1 MEENKI
7 FNTGYNKESYL
18 SVIQNDNDDYIF
30 EEYDL
35 NNDKEKKQEF
45 EPQQISKEKQVDS
58 NMKNQQVNNQLQ
70 NTQQTNVL
78 LCQLC
83 NGTFWSTSAYNLHW
97 SCKKNLKCGYCCLY
111 GHTISKCPTLNC
123 KIKDI
128 IE

>member
-7 FNTGYNKESYL
+7 FSTEYNKESYL
-18 SVIQNDNDDYIF
+18 SVIHNDNDDFIF

-35 NNDKEKKQEF
+35 NNEKEKKQEF

-58 NMKNQQVNNQLQ
+58 NMNNQQVNNQ
-70 NTQQTNVL
+70 QQVNVL
-78 LCQLC
+78 LCQIC
-83 NGTFWSTSAYNLHW
+83 NGTFWSPSAYNLHW

-111 GHTISKCPTLNC
+111 GHTISKCPTLN
-123 KIKDI
+123 KPIKDI